1 MEENDLILTPQRTW
15 HHHENPS
22 DEPVIWLDA
31 IDTPF
36 VRNLNAIFYEQYSS
50 MKQPVVDAATA
61 CSWTRAGP
69 GRDGAAWMPKEVWR
83 WPTSGRPPTIN

>member
-1 MEENDLILTPQRTW
+1 VLGPQRTW

-36 VRNLNAIFYEQYSS
+36 VRNMNAIFYEQYG
-50 MKQPVVDAATA
+50 TA
-61 CSWTRAGP
+61 IETLFET
-69 GRDGAAWMPKEVWR
+69 MPCF
-83 WPTSGRPPTIN
+83 SA